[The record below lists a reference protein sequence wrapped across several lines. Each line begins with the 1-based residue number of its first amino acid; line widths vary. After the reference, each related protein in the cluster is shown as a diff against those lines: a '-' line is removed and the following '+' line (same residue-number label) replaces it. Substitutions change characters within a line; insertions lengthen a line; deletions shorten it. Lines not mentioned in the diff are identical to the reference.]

1 MANKNKKKKK
11 SYLEKDTEKQAKTS
25 ELMKYGMPEKY
36 KPFPKYMDWKTGPV
50 KSEAYKKRIRDLAD
64 IHISHGG
71 EGFKGGG
78 KALRGLGKAF
88 MKGGKVK

>member
-1 MANKNKKKKK
+1 MADKNKKKKK
-11 SYLEKDTEKQAKTS
+11 SYLEKETEKQAKTS
-25 ELMKYGMPEKY
+25 EAMKYGMPEKY
-36 KPFPKYMDWKTGPV
+36 DAWGL
-50 KSEAYKKRIRDLAD
+50 KSEAYKKRVRDLAD

-78 KALRGLGKAF
+78 RALRGYGKAY

>member
-25 ELMKYGMPEKY
+25 ELMKYGTPEKY
-36 KPFPKYMDWKTGPV
+36 DARGL
-50 KSEAYKKRIRDLAD
+50 KSEAYKKRVRDLAD

-71 EGFKGGG
+71 EGFSGGGRATHGYGKAYLKGG
-78 KALRGLGKAF
+78 R
-88 MKGGKVK
+88 VK

>member
-25 ELMKYGMPEKY
+25 ELMKYGTPEKY
-36 KPFPKYMDWKTGPV
+36 DARGSKT
-50 KSEAYKKRIRDLAD
+50 EAYKKRVRDLAD

-78 KALRGLGKAF
+78 RALRGLGKAF
-88 MKGGKVK
+88 MKGGKV